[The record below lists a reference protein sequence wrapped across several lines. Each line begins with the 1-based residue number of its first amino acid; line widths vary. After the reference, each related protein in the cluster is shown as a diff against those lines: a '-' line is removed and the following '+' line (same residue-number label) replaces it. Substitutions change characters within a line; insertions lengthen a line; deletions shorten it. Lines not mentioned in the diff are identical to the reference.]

1 MNTINKE
8 GVIYTRVSSQ
18 KQVVHGNGLDSQHAA
33 CLAYAKEN
41 NITVIQS
48 FQDAAFSGKT
58 SDRPG
63 LADLIKFL
71 KKRREETIVIFD
83 DISRLS
89 RNVEDYYMLKI
100 QIHKCGGKLISLKDD
115 LESDDPINQLKENML
130 IAFADFD
137 RKNNAQRVNSRMRAR
152 LAKGFWIFTPP
163 VGMVFKDKILYPD
176 IVNSTLIEKI
186 FEDYALGKYL
196 TYESIIDSPEARQLI
211 NLKTNQPYSIKH
223 NFIKLMLT
231 NKLYMGVIDY
241 PKWDIKNIT
250 ASHQGFINKGLFLEV
265 QNKINKKG
273 QKKHSSI
280 GIDHFPLKGDLEC
293 GSCSQK
299 LVANYAKGRSK
310 NYPYYRCDSSKK
322 DCASTPK
329 NIRRDVIHEEFIE
342 LLKQARINKEILK
355 LADKIIEDTYK
366 KNSHHQRG
374 IKNHHESKIK
384 ELSKRKEKQ
393 LAKLIL
399 ATNASVIKA
408 LENEIE
414 SIDRQIEALATYEP
428 SSNDLSFLRLQG
440 QALLGQPDK
449 AWQQANSRTKK
460 LIFDFIF
467 EENIKVVNGKI
478 GTVKYTLPYR
488 LMSNKRIPKNRLV
501 ELGGIEPPT
510 SCVPR
515 KRSPS

>member
-1 MNTINKE
+1 MNEKQ

-18 KQVVHGNGLDSQHAA
+18 KQVTQGSGLESQHAA

-41 NITVIQS
+41 NITIMDS

-58 SDRPG
+58 ADRPG
-63 LADLIKFL
+63 LEALLQFL
-71 KKRREETIVIFD
+71 KKQRVEIIVIFD

-100 QIHKCGGKLISLKDD
+100 QIYKSGGKLISLKDD
-115 LESDDPINQLKENML
+115 LESKDPIDQLKEHML
-130 IAFADFD
+130 IGFADYD
-137 RKNNAQRVNSRMRAR
+137 RKNNARRVNSRMRTR
-152 LAKGFWIFTPP
+152 LSEGYWIFTPP

-176 IVNSTLIEKI
+176 GVNSTLIEKI

-196 TYESIIDSPEARQLI
+196 TYESIVYSPEARQLI
-211 NLKTNQPYSIKH
+211 NLKTNQPYSIK
-223 NFIKLMLT
+223 NDFIKLMLT
-231 NKLYMGVIDY
+231 NKLYMGVINY
-241 PKWDIKNIT
+241 PKWGIKNIT
-250 ASHQGFINKGLFLEV
+250 ASHQGFIKKDLFLAV
-265 QNKINKKG
+265 QNRISKKG
-273 QKKHSSI
+273 RKKYSSI
-280 GIDHFPLKGDLEC
+280 GLEHFPLKGDLKC

-310 NYPYYRCDSSKK
+310 NYPYYRCDSSQ
-322 DCASTPK
+322 DLCSASPK
-329 NIRRDVIHEEFIE
+329 NIRRDVIHDDFIK
-342 LLKQARINKEILK
+342 LLKQARIRKEVLK
-355 LADKIIEDTYK
+355 LADQIIEDTYM
-366 KNSHHQRG
+366 KNSNHQKG
-374 IKNHHESKIK
+374 IKNHNDSKIK

-408 LENEIE
+408 YENEVE
-414 SIDRQIEALATYEP
+414 SIDSQIEALGTYES
-428 SSNDLSFLRLQG
+428 SSNDLSLIKLQG
-440 QALLGQPDK
+440 QTLLGQPDK
-449 AWQQANSRTKK
+449 AWQQADSRTKK
-460 LIFDFIF
+460 LIFNFIF
-467 EENIKVVNGKI
+467 EKNIKVVNGKI